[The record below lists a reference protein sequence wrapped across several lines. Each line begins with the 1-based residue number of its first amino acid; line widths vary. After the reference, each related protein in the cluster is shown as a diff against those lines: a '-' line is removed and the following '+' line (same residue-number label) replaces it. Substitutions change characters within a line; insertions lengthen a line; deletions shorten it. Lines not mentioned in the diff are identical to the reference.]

1 MLVKKPPTIRE
12 SKKKLPV
19 PAGLPVEE
27 YSYSMMKKFTSN
39 QTLFRILYLNGDTIE
54 TTRSSTSVLGSAVHK
69 GLKVFFGGDDD
80 YVVSTDE
87 REALKVAL
95 DAMVDYLELYPDGFI
110 DWKTNVPDREHLV
123 EYALT
128 SLPRYIAE
136 WDMKDMEEVVIV
148 EKKLKHAMTLTVGRM
163 TMDLPVPFVGYPD
176 LVYKDTENRIR
187 IVDHKTTFSYT
198 SPDKVDGAK
207 MLQAAM
213 YYCLVYRETGS
224 APYDMTF
231 REHKIRNNK
240 DGSPQTR
247 EYQIVFDDIPSVF
260 SLFFRLYG
268 DMTRALLGEQ
278 VYVPNFDALYDGD
291 VAMLSYI
298 HRLDEPDELAEE
310 RKRVKEE
317 DVMKILQEKIMSAK
331 NMRTFEKTA
340 EKKFIKY
347 TSLNYDTMDTH
358 EKIKYKLME
367 HGTVVNYVDTIKGLS
382 VDLYRF
388 NPTHGVRMATIDK
401 FKKDIEQIVSRAN
414 VRILAPIPNT
424 DLVGFEV
431 PKKKREFISL
441 KDARKAPSFE
451 IPFGVDVYGK
461 RKDVDIRMMPHMLVA
476 GTTGSGKSVF
486 LNAILTH
493 MARLPL
499 HEVEFVLLDPKMVE
513 LSSFQGDPHTAQ
525 YAEDVIDITMILD
538 GYVEEMNRRYGVFK
552 KHGVKT
558 LEEYRALGKD
568 HKDIPYSVIV
578 IDEFG
583 DIVLQ
588 GGKEGKNFKRSMILL
603 AQKARA
609 AGIHLT
615 ITTQRPS
622 AKIVDGLIKANF
634 PTRAAFKTASRIDS
648 EVILDRPGAEALIGK
663 GDMLLLETNG
673 TLTRLQGYSV

>member
-1 MLVKKPPTIRE
+1 
-12 SKKKLPV
+12 
-19 PAGLPVEE
+19 
-27 YSYSMMKKFTSN
+27 MMKKFGSN

-54 TTRSSTSVLGSAVHK
+54 TTRSSTSVLGSAIHK

-87 REALKVAL
+87 GEALKVSL
-95 DAMVDYLELYPDGFI
+95 DAIVDYLELYPDGFI

-136 WDMKDMEEVVIV
+136 WDMKDMKEVVMA

-176 LVYKDTENRIR
+176 LVYRDGDDRIR

-198 SPDKVDGAK
+198 SQDKVDGSK

-213 YYCLVYRETGS
+213 YYCLVYRETGI

-231 REHKIRNNK
+231 REYKVRPNK

-247 EYQIVFDDIPSVF
+247 EYQIIFDEIPSVF
-260 SLFFRLYG
+260 SLFFRFYT

-291 VAMLSYI
+291 VAMLAYI

-310 RKRVKEE
+310 RKKVKEE

-340 EKKFIKY
+340 EKKFIKHI
-347 TSLNYDTMDTH
+347 SLNYDTMNTH
-358 EKIKYKLME
+358 DKIKYKLME
-367 HGTVVNYVDTIKGLS
+367 HGVVCNYVDTIKGLS

-388 NPTHGVRMATIDK
+388 EPTHGVRMATVEK
-401 FKKDIEQIVSRAN
+401 FKKDVEQIVSRSN
-414 VRILAPIPNT
+414 VRILAPIPDTN
-424 DLVGFEV
+424 LIGFEV
-431 PKKKREFISL
+431 PKKKREFVDL
-441 KDARKAPSFE
+441 KQARKAASFE

-461 RKDVDIRMMPHMLVA
+461 RKDVDVRAMPHLLVA

-486 LNAILTH
+486 LNAVLTH
-493 MARLPL
+493 MSRLPQ

-513 LSSFQGDPHTAQ
+513 LSAFQDDPHTAQ
-525 YAEDVIDITMILD
+525 YAEEVVDITVILD
-538 GYVEEMNRRYGVFK
+538 NYVDEMNRRYALFK
-552 KHGVKT
+552 KHGVKS
-558 LEEYRALGKD
+558 LEAYRALGKD
-568 HKDIPYSVIV
+568 HKDIPYTVII

-588 GGKEGKNFKRSMILL
+588 GGKEGNNFKRSMILL

-609 AGIHLT
+609 AGIHLI

-622 AKIVDGLIKANF
+622 AKIVDGLVKANF
-634 PTRAAFKTASRIDS
+634 PTRIGFKTASRIDS

-663 GDMLLLETNG
+663 GDMLLLEMDG

>member
-1 MLVKKPPTIRE
+1 
-12 SKKKLPV
+12 
-19 PAGLPVEE
+19 
-27 YSYSMMKKFTSN
+27 MKKFGSN

-54 TTRSSTSVLGSAVHK
+54 TTRSSTSVLGSAIHK

-87 REALKVAL
+87 GEALKVSL
-95 DAMVDYLELYPDGFI
+95 DAIVDYLELYPDGFI

-136 WDMKDMEEVVIV
+136 WDMKDMKEVVMA

-176 LVYKDTENRIR
+176 LVYRDGDDRIR

-198 SPDKVDGAK
+198 SQDKVDGSK

-213 YYCLVYRETGS
+213 YYCLVYRETGI

-231 REHKIRNNK
+231 REYKVRPNK

-247 EYQIVFDDIPSVF
+247 EYQIIFDEIPSVF
-260 SLFFRLYG
+260 SLFFRFYT

-291 VAMLSYI
+291 VAMLAYI

-310 RKRVKEE
+310 RKKVKEE

-340 EKKFIKY
+340 EKKFIKHI
-347 TSLNYDTMDTH
+347 SLNYDTMNTH
-358 EKIKYKLME
+358 DKIKYKLME
-367 HGTVVNYVDTIKGLS
+367 HGVVCNYVDTIKGLS

-388 NPTHGVRMATIDK
+388 EPTHGVRMATVEK
-401 FKKDIEQIVSRAN
+401 FKKDVEQIVSRSN
-414 VRILAPIPNT
+414 VRILAPIPDTN
-424 DLVGFEV
+424 LIGFEV
-431 PKKKREFISL
+431 PKKKREFVDL
-441 KDARKAPSFE
+441 KQARKAASFE

-461 RKDVDIRMMPHMLVA
+461 RKDVDVRAMPHLLVA

-486 LNAILTH
+486 LNAVLTH
-493 MARLPL
+493 MSRLPQ

-513 LSSFQGDPHTAQ
+513 LSAFQDDPHTAQ
-525 YAEDVIDITMILD
+525 YAEEVVDITVILD
-538 GYVEEMNRRYGVFK
+538 NYVDEMNRRYALFK
-552 KHGVKT
+552 KHGVKS
-558 LEEYRALGKD
+558 LEAYRALGKD
-568 HKDIPYSVIV
+568 HKDIPYTVII

-588 GGKEGKNFKRSMILL
+588 GGKEGNNFKRSMILL

-609 AGIHLT
+609 AGIHLI

-622 AKIVDGLIKANF
+622 AKIVDGLVKANF
-634 PTRAAFKTASRIDS
+634 PTRIGFKTASRIDS

-663 GDMLLLETNG
+663 GDMLLLEMDG